1 MAGLPLDRRG
11 RSWFYNRLSSVKWS
25 AMQAFIIRRI
35 LAVIPTL
42 IFTSVIVFASI
53 RMIPGDV
60 IDLMLAQNDIST
72 GNERALIEAS
82 LGLDKP
88 IYVQYFVWAGNLL
101 QGDLGRSLW
110 QNTPVTEQLAATLP
124 ITFELGFLAL
134 IVALSVAIPI
144 GIYSAMRQDTAGDY
158 VARSFSLLMLA
169 VPSFWLGTLVMVF
182 PSVWWRW
189 SPPLQY
195 TPFLEDPFG
204 NLAHMMVPAIL
215 LGLSLSAVTMR
226 MTRTMMLEVLR
237 QDYIRT
243 ARAKGLAERVVVL
256 RHALRNC
263 LIPVVTLIGLQA
275 PLLIGGAVILEQIF
289 VVPGMGLLLLEA
301 VFQRDYPVVT
311 GVFLV
316 VGVVILAINLLV
328 DLTYG
333 FLDPKVRH

>member
-1 MAGLPLDRRG
+1 M
-11 RSWFYNRLSSVKWS
+11 RLL
-25 AMQAFIIRRI
+25 IIRRL
-35 LAVIPTL
+35 LALLPTL
-42 IFTSVIVFASI
+42 IFTSIIVFASI

-72 GNERALIEAS
+72 GNDRAVIEAA
-82 LGLDKP
+82 LGLDQP
-88 IYVQYFVWAGNLL
+88 IYIQYFVWVVDVLS
-101 QGDLGRSLW
+101 GDLGRSLW
-110 QNTPVTEQLAATLP
+110 QNTPVTEQLALTLP

-134 IVALSVAIPI
+134 LVALSVAIPI
-144 GIYSAMRQDTAGDY
+144 GIYSAMRQDSMGDY
-158 VARSFSLLMLA
+158 MTRSFSLLMLA
-169 VPSFWLGTLVMVF
+169 VPSFWLATLVMVF

-189 SPPLQY
+189 APPLQY
-195 TPFLEDPFG
+195 TPFLEDPVA
-204 NLAHMMVPAIL
+204 NLAHMSVPAIL

-243 ARAKGLAERVVVL
+243 ARAKGLKENIVIV

-263 LIPVVTLIGLQA
+263 LIPVVTLVGLQA

-289 VVPGMGLLLLEA
+289 VIPGMGLMLLEA

-316 VGVVILAINLLV
+316 VGVSILLINLVV
-328 DLTYG
+328 DLTYSL
-333 FLDPKVRH
+333 LDPKVRS